1 MLQLLDQR
9 SPAERDWRDPD
20 NVMFTPRDEFK
31 TLADCGFAH
40 GCALSLHSLGPAT
53 PKKEDPV
60 SVSTSDGAGPSTAG
74 GSHSSPTPSLLLS
87 EGCTSHTLSTPIPPS
102 RADHSFCGVLFDV
115 HAKSEAALVVTS
127 IWVGGMLGRVRVF
140 ARPCSWKGPVEGDVE
155 SRTVHT
161 GWGARYDIDTSL
173 WAQVADETCQPSWD
187 VAREIK
193 LAVPVT
199 VRPHHTVGLFVHSAL
214 PDDLGIQ
221 YQTYNRQAPFAEDAH
236 VALLPGLGFTGAVP
250 FDSRH
255 GWNRLNRGMSGRL
268 TYFAVP
274 CHWSLAQHA
283 TFPASL
289 RSAVKTLLL
298 SQHQKGS
305 TLQALPAHVI
315 VQHIL
320 PRMHWDW
327 AVPEGAQP
335 PPGGFTEEGGGDPK
349 ERARLLGH
357 FFNGDEPGEPEAAF
371 AYGGSDEDDDAEEV
385 DDSEDSDDDIW

>member
-1 MLQLLDQR
+1 
-9 SPAERDWRDPD
+9 
-20 NVMFTPRDEFK
+20 MFSSRDEYK

-53 PKKEDPV
+53 PRKEEEAAPLLV
-60 SVSTSDGAGPSTAG
+60 NDGAGPSSAG
-74 GSHSSPTPSLLLS
+74 GSASAAASPSLLLCD
-87 EGCTSHTLSTPIPPS
+87 GCSSHTLSTPVPPS

-115 HAKSEAALVVTS
+115 HAKSEAAVVVTS

-155 SRTVHT
+155 NWTVHT

-199 VRPHHTVGLFVHSAL
+199 VRPHHTIGLFVHSAL

-236 VALLPGLGFTGAVP
+236 CALLPGLGFTGAVP

-255 GWNRLNRGMSGRL
+255 GWYRLNRGLSGRL

-274 CHWSLAQHA
+274 YHWSIAQHT
-283 TFPASL
+283 TFPQSL

-298 SQHQKGS
+298 CQKHKGS
-305 TLQALPAHVI
+305 TLQALPVHVI

-327 AVPEGAQP
+327 SVPPGAAA
-335 PPGGFTEEGGGDPK
+335 PPGGFSEEGGGDPE
-349 ERARLLGH
+349 ERERLLGH
-357 FFNGDEPGEPEAAF
+357 FFKQAGEAGEPAAAF
-371 AYGGSDEDDDAEEV
+371 AYGASDEDDEEEDEDV
-385 DDSEDSDDDIW
+385 LGDSEDSDDDIW